1 MRFLLDANL
10 SPRLG
15 PILAA
20 DGHEVVHV
28 LDLGLVNASDEA
40 ILSQAL
46 IDGSVVIT
54 ADSDFAM
61 LLALRDADRPS
72 VIQLRHVN
80 ELSTEEIGV
89 LLDANLPTG
98 YRRPDPG
105 RNHLAEPDTDG
116 RPRATDPLTLAHGPA
131 AHDGR
136 PGRRTPLFTAIDSGT
151 PFLLARGRHDTP

>member
-20 DGHEVVHV
+20 DGHGVVHV

-40 ILSQAL
+40 ILSRAL
-46 IDGSVVIT
+46 ADGSVVIT

-61 LLALRDADRPS
+61 LLALRAADRPS

-80 ELSTEEIGV
+80 ELGTAEIGV
-89 LLDANLPTG
+89 LLTANLPTV
-98 YRRPDPG
+98 
-105 RNHLAEPDTDG
+105 TDALIRG
-116 RPRATDPLTLAHGPA
+116 
-131 AHDGR
+131 
-136 PGRRTPLFTAIDSGT
+136 AIVSLSPT
-151 PFLLARGRHDTP
+151 RMAVRELPIR